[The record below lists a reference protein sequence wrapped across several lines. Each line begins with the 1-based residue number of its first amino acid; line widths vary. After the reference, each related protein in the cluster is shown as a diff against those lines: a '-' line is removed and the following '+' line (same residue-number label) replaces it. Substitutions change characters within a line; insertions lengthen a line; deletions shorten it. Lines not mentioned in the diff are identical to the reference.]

1 MREEKIIQFLK
12 NNPSPQPLAELAQA
26 FGVSKRTIANDL
38 KAINE
43 LGKQACF
50 QVMNVRGKGYRLDIS
65 NEGQFEQY
73 FNQLADNPVEGI
85 MDPQERKLNI
95 ELLLLFANEYV
106 TLNQIAETLDV
117 SPSTVKSDLAEVKQ
131 DFAGMNLQLTSKAHY
146 GYRISGAE
154 ENQRLFIIQL
164 LRKDLTQP
172 VFTPEYQAFSDR
184 FDTQKL
190 KAFLVKRVAD
200 LQIRVNDLVLDN
212 LVQHIFLL
220 VFRIK
225 QHNLLKEQTDFPT
238 VQTDYTQLAADIAD
252 YIAEHEQV
260 QLTQNEQLYL
270 SRQLFGKIVTL
281 NDVQQHQALATTIE
295 QALAQIDHKY
305 QTDFLADQE
314 LIDALTLHVAPLLQ
328 RLYVGRQLE
337 NPIIDDVYTRYA
349 NVFNIAFEFIEA
361 IRSEAKLTLSKDE
374 AGYLAIYFAAS
385 LEKQLQQAKDRYR
398 KIAVICATGGG
409 ASYFAKIKLEQ
420 IFANA
425 QVETFALAEVQKI
438 DATYDLI
445 ITTVPLEAKF
455 TDIPV
460 IQTHALL
467 TEKELKQIQ
476 QDLLLIQDDT
486 SREQKMARQILALF
500 SAEHFHVTNETD
512 YLGLLKKHGE
522 QLEQTG
528 WAANGYSELV
538 LEREKLV
545 DTIYHKGVA
554 GPHPMES
561 KAEKECIDLII
572 CQEGCEFNG
581 KQVRLIFLINISNRH
596 LVLHKEL
603 SHLMIQ
609 LMEDPQLDEQLAT
622 IKEFDQFLYY
632 MKELIERG

>member
-1 MREEKIIQFLK
+1 MREEKIVHFLK
-12 NNPSPQPLAELAQA
+12 NNPSPQPLAELAQT

-38 KAINE
+38 KAINA

-50 QVMNVRGKGYRLDIS
+50 QIINVRGKGYRLAIS
-65 NEGQFEQY
+65 NEVQFEQY
-73 FNQLADNPVEGI
+73 FSQVEKNLAEGI
-85 MDPQERKLNI
+85 RDPQERKLNI
-95 ELLLLFANEYV
+95 ELLLLFANEYM
-106 TLNQIAETLDV
+106 TLNQIAETLNV
-117 SPSTVKSDLAEVKQ
+117 SLSTVKSDLVEVKQ
-131 DFAGMNLQLTSKAHY
+131 DFIVMNLKLTSKAHY
-146 GYRISGAE
+146 GFRVSGSE
-154 ENQRLFIIQL
+154 EAKRLFIIQL
-164 LRKDLTQP
+164 LRKNLARP
-172 VFTPEYQAFSDR
+172 VFTPEYQVFSER

-190 KAFLVKRVAD
+190 KAFLIKRVAD

-225 QHNLLKEQTDFPT
+225 QHNLLKEQLDLPT
-238 VQTDYTQLAADIAD
+238 IQTDYTQLAADIAV

-260 QLTQNEQLYL
+260 QLTEDEQLYL

-281 NDVQQHQALATTIE
+281 NDVQQHRELTKAVE
-295 QALAQIDHKY
+295 QALTQIDHKY
-305 QTDFLADQE
+305 QTAFLADQE

-385 LEKQLQQAKDRYR
+385 LEQQLQKAKDHYQ

-425 QVETFALAEVQKI
+425 KVNTFALAEVQQI
-438 DATYDLI
+438 DDSYDLV
-445 ITTVPLEAKF
+445 ITTVPLEWDFVA
-455 TDIPV
+455 IPV

-467 TEKELKQIQ
+467 TEKELYQIQ

-486 SREQKMARQILALF
+486 SQEQKLTQQILTLF
-500 SAEHFHVTNETD
+500 SAEHFHVTQETD
-512 YLGLLKKHGE
+512 YLSLLKKHGE

-528 WAANGYSELV
+528 WAAQGYSELV
-538 LEREKLV
+538 LEREQLV

-554 GPHPMES
+554 GPHPMGS
-561 KAEKECIDLII
+561 KAKRECIDLILCHDG
-572 CQEGCEFNG
+572 CQFNG
-581 KQVRLIFLINISNRH
+581 KPVKLIFLINISNRH
-596 LVLHKEL
+596 LVLHKEI
-603 SHLMIQ
+603 SRLMIQ
-609 LMEDPQLDEQLAT
+609 LMEDPQLAEQLAT
-622 IKEFDQFLYY
+622 IKEFNQFLYY
-632 MKELIERG
+632 IKKLIERG